1 MYFSCSSN
9 LKRLTVHGH
18 IKSSKRPLLDP
29 LPLTGQDIER
39 GQGRDEDSDSD
50 SDSASTS
57 QITQQEELS
66 LYTACGYKRVPIHT
80 DSIAIKRWNN
90 DFKNVTSQVSRD
102 LRETVSPSRLKDFLL
117 RQSHILYLESKYIDP
132 LLLTDADSVPKV
144 FDVLSPMYM
153 NFLNLRLLLRIAETF
168 SPQSRHTIEE
178 YTSRFPPSTRLKTL
192 PDPLSLEEIMDLH
205 DWTLGD
211 VWQLQEALEKATGID
226 KTFLPFAYW
235 ESSYSEHNFTFLIPA
250 SATGIP
256 RELCNED
263 LAKCDV
269 RAIDIDYNEVLRIS
283 KEVDGNTQQIQE
295 ESRVRTKDFGLEHL
309 IPDDTTRQMNR
320 EELSRLTDL
329 ITSTPLRTL
338 QEGCSDRSFVT
349 LIKG

>member
-1 MYFSCSSN
+1 M
-9 LKRLTVHGH
+9 
-18 IKSSKRPLLDP
+18 
-29 LPLTGQDIER
+29 TGQDIER

-57 QITQQEELS
+57 QIPQQEELF
-66 LYTACGYKRVPIHT
+66 LYIACGYKRVPIHT

-90 DFKNVTSQVSRD
+90 DFKNVNSQVSRD

-178 YTSRFPPSTRLKTL
+178 YTSWFPPSTRLKTL
-192 PDPLSLEEIMDLH
+192 PDPLSLEEIMDLQGVKRLTLACGGGGS

-211 VWQLQEALEKATGID
+211 VWQLQEALEKAAGID

-250 SATGIP
+250 SAAGIP
-256 RELCNED
+256 REL
-263 LAKCDV
+263 
-269 RAIDIDYNEVLRIS
+269 
-283 KEVDGNTQQIQE
+283 
-295 ESRVRTKDFGLEHL
+295 
-309 IPDDTTRQMNR
+309 
-320 EELSRLTDL
+320 
-329 ITSTPLRTL
+329 
-338 QEGCSDRSFVT
+338 
-349 LIKG
+349 